1 VFRWGDGEERHR
13 SWRRSSRGRRFAFV
27 WGEPEPSVADE
38 GSSRVQIELEEID
51 DGTRVTVTETP
62 TAGWASAIALRA
74 MLQCARVAA

>member
-1 VFRWGDGEERHR
+1 VFRWGDGEERHVVVEEVEPE
-13 SWRRSSRGRRFAFV
+13 RRFAFV

-74 MLQCARVAA
+74 MLQRARVAA